1 MSCLRDRNPEGPHPT
16 SSWSI
21 TQGKHRVI
29 ILRVV
34 VDRPLDLTSADD
46 RSDNDPYPEMIK
58 EVHREST
65 KVIEDFDRGM
75 NYEALCI
82 YSPMRPVRSHFLNLS
97 IVDPQDFSV
106 EQVEQGQVEQELLF
120 GRLKPVK
127 TGSREL
133 NCMDSTRQSL
143 LDDIIDWVPNKLG
156 HENVLERNAY
166 CS

>member
-1 MSCLRDRNPEGPHPT
+1 
-16 SSWSI
+16 
-21 TQGKHRVI
+21 
-29 ILRVV
+29 
-34 VDRPLDLTSADD
+34 
-46 RSDNDPYPEMIK
+46 MIK

-75 NYEALCI
+75 NYEALRI
-82 YSPMRPVRSHFLNLS
+82 YSPMRPVRSRFLNLS
-97 IVDPQDFSV
+97 IVDPQDFGV
-106 EQVEQGQVEQELLF
+106 DQVEQGRVEQELLF

-156 HENVLERNAY
+156 HENVLQRNAY